1 MPYPEP
7 LPIDVSK
14 QQQVKNA
21 TAQKEMLLNWLS
33 GQKSADVQGQF
44 HCHLINW
51 KLNYANITEIPR
63 LEWKAPTKPKPIDI
77 IGGAKYL
84 VCIVCYK
91 EGGDCS
97 M

>member
-63 LEWKAPTKPKPIDI
+63 LVLPPEAATES
-77 IGGAKYL
+77 AVTL
-84 VCIVCYK
+84 
-91 EGGDCS
+91 S
-97 M
+97 TSLLR